1 MWRSCLKKGEEEPDL
16 SKGHVC
22 GGGRL
27 WGAGRY
33 LYGVSSFLIR
43 KRAGQKPESEESDTE
58 GREERLADEVWQHLY
73 EGSRTEI
80 FILQVKVTA
89 DRNFYLFGHEPVK
102 K

>member
-1 MWRSCLKKGEEEPDL
+1 MF
-16 SKGHVC
+16 V
-22 GGGRL
+22 
-27 WGAGRY
+27 
-33 LYGVSSFLIR
+33 GVVGFE
-43 KRAGQKPESEESDTE
+43 GQGDIYMGSAVSWFAKELANKPESEESDTE